1 MVGSKLA
8 GQTIAERILAIVAAE
23 LPKQRTRG
31 DPSSEEVGGGEDS
44 GPPGAVLAGLKL
56 RLGPDARP
64 YSVASQMLR
73 RLLARTPALRA
84 RGASV
89 RTVLRLR
96 RLVALEREL
105 ALAQRRL
112 TAARDKATQLQ
123 ERIETQREVLA
134 KKTAAADQLKARLQE
149 RTGELRSVKG
159 EARSLSFRLEAVPRF
174 RYCSYT
180 PGVPGWERRWDDR
193 PGRRVLLYAPRDF
206 AGSAM
211 NLAEATNRHTAFAA
225 RVASFTRHQFG
236 YPGDL
241 LMPPPGLDDSGWRR
255 LLEEADVIHVVDET
269 FFTDEAGPLPRDF
282 YEGLAELRQWVL
294 EKNSPRVYT
303 HLGGY
308 ARKFRDDA
316 DYRRQVLAC
325 EARIA
330 MSPDLAFDW
339 FEGDYVPLAIDMSRF
354 EYAWANGH
362 RIAHSPSSRQ
372 RKGTDLFLEAMRG
385 VDAELDLIENVG
397 HAECM
402 ARMRNSTLFFDQ
414 AGNEQPEKLGVDHV
428 IGWYGTAAVEAQ
440 AYGIPTVAH
449 LSREALDNARRAGKD
464 IEERCAVL
472 NVPRDPDGMRSV
484 IQAFLRLDKRGRER
498 LSRQARQWAE
508 EFHDLSVVGPE
519 LATIYE
525 RVLSI

>member
-1 MVGSKLA
+1 
-8 GQTIAERILAIVAAE
+8 
-23 LPKQRTRG
+23 
-31 DPSSEEVGGGEDS
+31 
-44 GPPGAVLAGLKL
+44 
-56 RLGPDARP
+56 
-64 YSVASQMLR
+64 MLR
-73 RLLARTPALRA
+73 RLLARPRALIA
-84 RGASV
+84 GWAS
-89 RTVLRLR
+89 RRPVLRSR
-96 RLVALEREL
+96 RVAALEREL
-105 ALAQRRL
+105 ALS
-112 TAARDKATQLQ
+112 RDKASGWQKRATKLEERVDLQ
-123 ERIETQREVLA
+123 RDALA
-134 KKTAAADQLKARLQE
+134 KKDARANHLKALLQE
-149 RTGELRSVKG
+149 RTGELRRAQG

-180 PGVPGWERRWDDR
+180 AGVPGWERRWDDS

-206 AGSAM
+206 AGCVM

-282 YEGLAELRQWVL
+282 YEGLAELRQWIL
-294 EKNSPRVYT
+294 EKDSPRVYT

-330 MSPDLAFDW
+330 LSPDLAFDW
-339 FEGDYVPLAIDMSRF
+339 FDGDYVPIAIDTSRF
-354 EYAWANGH
+354 DYAWADGR
-362 RIAHSPSSRQ
+362 RIVHSPSKRR
-372 RKGTDLFLEAMRG
+372 RKGTDIFLEAMSG
-385 VDAELDLIENVG
+385 IDAEIDLIEGVD

-428 IGWYGTAAVEAQ
+428 IGWYGTSAVEAQ

-449 LSREALDNARRAGKD
+449 LSREALDNARRSGRD

-484 IQAFLRLDKRGRER
+484 IQDFLRLDKVSRER
-498 LSRQARQWAE
+498 LSRQARQWVE

-519 LATIYE
+519 LATVYE
-525 RVLSI
+525 RVLVS